1 MNECKKIASLPN
13 DKRYKAYEDLV
24 KNTVKKKDCKA
35 IGEIVDHVLKVEGSD
50 QHGRTY
56 ITLEIL
62 LLLIKLLSPK
72 YVKNENDLIDIED
85 LLPLAEKI
93 VPMLREKGDDFPDAL
108 MEGIALLASIYQAES
123 EWKKAAFLLSG
134 FRFENFRQC
143 TASASKKVDWYI
155 DATETW
161 LECDETGSASQQIKK
176 AHALMGAVKD
186 NLALVI
192 RFKTSYA
199 RVLDAERKF
208 LEASM
213 HYKQL
218 SQIGQS
224 VIGEGDMLKTLE
236 RAVTCAILASAGP
249 SRSRV
254 LALLYSDERAQS
266 LHNYGLLEKVFK
278 ERIIRDAE
286 VKQFEKSL
294 SPHQNALTSSGMTV
308 LYESITEHNM
318 LATSKLYNNI
328 KFNELAVLLGISAQ
342 AAEKLASGM
351 IEQGRLTGVID
362 QIEGV
367 VEFSHGE
374 GDIGTQATWDFQIK
388 ELCVGVNHV
397 LETIN
402 SKFPKGYEY

>member
-1 MNECKKIASLPN
+1 
-13 DKRYKAYEDLV
+13 
-24 KNTVKKKDCKA
+24 
-35 IGEIVDHVLKVEGSD
+35 VE
-50 QHGRTY
+50 
-56 ITLEIL
+56 
-62 LLLIKLLSPK
+62 
-72 YVKNENDLIDIED
+72 
-85 LLPLAEKI
+85 
-93 VPMLREKGDDFPDAL
+93 
-108 MEGIALLASIYQAES
+108 
-123 EWKKAAFLLSG
+123 
-134 FRFENFRQC
+134 
-143 TASASKKVDWYI
+143 WYI

-176 AHALMGAVKD
+176 AHVLMVSVKD
-186 NLALVI
+186 NLPLVI

-208 LEASM
+208 LEAAM

-236 RAVTCAILASAGP
+236 YAVTCAILAPAGP

-254 LALLYSDERAQS
+254 LAMLYSDERALS
-266 LHNYGLLEKVFK
+266 LHNHGLLEKVFK

-286 VKQFEKSL
+286 IKQFEKSL
-294 SPHQNALTSSGMTV
+294 APHQNALTSSGMTV
-308 LYESITEHNM
+308 LYESMTEHNM

-328 KFNELAVLLGISAQ
+328 KFNELAVLLGISPQ

-374 GDIGTQATWDFQIK
+374 GNIGTQATWDFQIK

>member
-1 MNECKKIASLPN
+1 VDACKKIATQPN
-13 DKRYKAYEDLV
+13 DKRYKLYEELV
-24 KNTVKKKDCKA
+24 KTSVKKKDCKA
-35 IGEIVDHVLKVEGSD
+35 IGEIVDHLLKVEGTD

-56 ITLEIL
+56 ITLEML
-62 LLLIKLLSPK
+62 LLTIKLLNPK
-72 YVKNENDLIDIED
+72 FVKNEADLIDIED

-93 VPMLREKGDDFPDAL
+93 VPTLREKGDDFPDAL
-108 MEGIALLASIYQAES
+108 MEAIALLASIYQAES

-143 TASASKKVDWYI
+143 TASPSRKVEWYI

-176 AHALMGAVKD
+176 AHSLVTAVKD
-186 NLALVI
+186 NLPLVI

-208 LEASM
+208 LEAAM

-236 RAVTCAILASAGP
+236 YAVTCAILAPAGP

-254 LALLYSDERAQS
+254 LAILYSDERAQS
-266 LHNYGLLEKVFK
+266 LHNYGLLEKMFK
-278 ERIIRDAE
+278 ERIIRE
-286 VKQFEKSL
+286 SEIKQFEKRL
-294 SPHQNALTSSGMTV
+294 APHQNAQTSSGMTV
-308 LYESITEHNM
+308 LQDSMTEHNM
-318 LATSKLYNNI
+318 LAASKLYNNI
-328 KFNELAVLLGISAQ
+328 KFEQLAVLLGISKQ

-351 IEQGRLTGVID
+351 IEQNRLSGVID

-367 VEFSHGE
+367 VEFSHGQ
-374 GDIGTQATWDFQIK
+374 GDVGTQATWDSQIK
-388 ELCVGVNHV
+388 ELCLGVNHA
-397 LETIN
+397 LESIN
-402 SKFPKGYEY
+402 ARYPKGYEY